1 MSETYGRSTQPR
13 PAFHITLFTGR
24 SLLLRKTWW
33 FCIIAANGER
43 VACSEVYSSRDARN
57 QTATRLYEAYRIPI
71 VNPGDC

>member
-13 PAFHITLFTGR
+13 PAFHITLFAGR

-43 VACSEVYSSRDARN
+43 VMVSETYSSADARN
-57 QTATRLYEAYRIPI
+57 RSATRISEESRFVIA
-71 VNPGDC
+71 NPGDC

>member
-1 MSETYGRSTQPR
+1 MSETYGRSSTPR
-13 PAFHITLFTGR
+13 PAFHITLFSGR

-57 QTATRLYEAYRIPI
+57 QTATRVSEASGFQIL
-71 VNPGDC
+71 NPGDC